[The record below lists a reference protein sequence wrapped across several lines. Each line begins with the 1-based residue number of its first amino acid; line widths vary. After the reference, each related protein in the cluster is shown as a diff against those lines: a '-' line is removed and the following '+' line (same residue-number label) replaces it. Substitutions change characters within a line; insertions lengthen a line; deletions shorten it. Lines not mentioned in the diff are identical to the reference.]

1 MQTTDTIAAVATAPG
16 RSGIGIVRLSGPD
29 VRRIV
34 SQITAKPV
42 SARRAVLTD
51 FLDPEGVAID
61 SGIALFF
68 PAPGSYTG
76 EDVLELQ
83 GHGGPVVVRML
94 LERCVALGARVAEPG
109 EFTRRAFLNGK
120 LDLAQAEAV
129 IDLIEAATASAAKSA
144 MRSLSG
150 EFSTKIHGLAELL
163 QDLRV
168 LVEATLDFPEE
179 EVEEVHRENTAHRL
193 EEVRRNLDRI
203 LEAAKQGSL
212 LRDGVNIVLAG
223 QPNVGK
229 SSLLNRLAGQ
239 ELAIVTEVPGT
250 TRDTI
255 REVIDI
261 GGIPAHIIDTAGLR
275 DPQDPVEKKGIART
289 WAAVENADLVLW
301 VVDVTADASE
311 RDLDLIGRVPAG
323 IPKLRLMNKIDLVGG
338 APDID
343 SRAEDTTVWLSAKT
357 GDGVAQLREIL
368 LERLG
373 WRGSGEGV
381 FLARVRHL
389 EALQAARTHLLQA
402 DRHLAQADLFAEEL
416 RLAQDALGIIL
427 GRSTPDDLLGE
438 IFSRFCIGK

>member
-29 VRRIV
+29 VRRVI

-51 FLDPEGVAID
+51 FLDHEGAAID

-68 PAPGSYTG
+68 PAPASYTG

-150 EFSTKIHGLAELL
+150 DFSAKIHGLAESL
-163 QDLRV
+163 QELRV
-168 LVEATLDFPEE
+168 LVEADLDFPEDEVDEVLRE
-179 EVEEVHRENTAHRL
+179 EAAHRL
-193 EEVRRNLDRI
+193 GEVRRSLDRT
-203 LEAAKQGSL
+203 LDAAKQGSL

-261 GGIPAHIIDTAGLR
+261 GGIPAHVIDTAGLR
-275 DPQDPVEKKGIART
+275 DPQDPVEKVGVART
-289 WAAVENADLVLW
+289 WAAVEKADLVLW
-301 VVDVTADASE
+301 VVDVTAEASE
-311 RDLDLIGRVPAG
+311 RDLELIGRLPAG
-323 IPKLRLMNKIDLVGG
+323 IPKLRLMNKIDLVGRTP
-338 APDID
+338 AID
-343 SRAEDTTVWLSAKT
+343 SCGETTVWLSAKT
-357 GDGVAQLREIL
+357 GDGIAELREIL
-368 LERLG
+368 LQRLG

-389 EALQAARTHLLQA
+389 EALQAARTHLLEA

>member
-16 RSGIGIVRLSGPD
+16 RSGIGIVRVSGPD
-29 VRRIV
+29 VRRILT
-34 SQITAKPV
+34 QITAKPV
-42 SARRAVLTD
+42 LARRAVLTE
-51 FLDPEGVAID
+51 FLDPEGAAID

-68 PAPGSYTG
+68 PAPASYTG

-83 GHGGPVVVRML
+83 GHGGPVVLRML

-129 IDLIEAATASAAKSA
+129 IDVIEAATASAAKSA

-150 EFSTKIHGLAELL
+150 EFSAEIHGLAESL

-179 EVEEVHRENTAHRL
+179 EIEEVHREDAARRL
-193 EEVRRNLDRI
+193 AGVRRNLDRT
-203 LEAAKQGSL
+203 LGAAKQGSL

-239 ELAIVTEVPGT
+239 DLAIVTEVPGT

-275 DPQDPVEKKGIART
+275 DPQDPVEQMGVART
-289 WAAVENADLVLW
+289 WAAVEKADLVLW

-311 RDLDLIGRVPAG
+311 RDLELIRRLPAG
-323 IPKLRLMNKIDLVGG
+323 IPKLRLMNKIDLVGR

-357 GDGVAQLREIL
+357 GDGVAGLREIL

-381 FLARVRHL
+381 FLARARHL
-389 EALQAARTHLLQA
+389 EALHATRSHLLQA
-402 DRHLAQADLFAEEL
+402 EHRLAQADLFAEEL

>member
-29 VRRIV
+29 VRRVI

-51 FLDPEGVAID
+51 FLDHEGAAID

-68 PAPGSYTG
+68 PAPASYTG

-150 EFSTKIHGLAELL
+150 DFSAKIHGLAESL
-163 QDLRV
+163 QELRV
-168 LVEATLDFPEE
+168 LVEADLDFPEDEVDEVLRE
-179 EVEEVHRENTAHRL
+179 EAAHRL
-193 EEVRRNLDRI
+193 GEVRRSLDRT
-203 LEAAKQGSL
+203 LDAAKQGSL

-261 GGIPAHIIDTAGLR
+261 GGIPAHVIDTAGLR
-275 DPQDPVEKKGIART
+275 DPQDPVEKMGVART
-289 WAAVENADLVLW
+289 WAAVEKADLVLW
-301 VVDVTADASE
+301 VVDVTAEASE
-311 RDLDLIGRVPAG
+311 RDLELIGRLPAG
-323 IPKLRLMNKIDLVGG
+323 IPKLRLMNKIDLVGRTP
-338 APDID
+338 AID
-343 SRAEDTTVWLSAKT
+343 SCGEGTTVWLSAKT
-357 GDGVAQLREIL
+357 GDGIAGLREIL
-368 LERLG
+368 LQRLG
-373 WRGSGEGV
+373 WRGAGEGV

-389 EALQAARTHLLQA
+389 EALQAARTHLLEA
-402 DRHLAQADLFAEEL
+402 DRLLAQADLFAEEL